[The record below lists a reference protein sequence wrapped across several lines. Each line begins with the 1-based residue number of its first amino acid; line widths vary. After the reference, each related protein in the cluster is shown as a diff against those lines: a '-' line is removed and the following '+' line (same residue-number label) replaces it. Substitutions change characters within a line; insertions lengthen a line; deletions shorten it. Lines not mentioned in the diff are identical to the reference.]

1 MAEEINETG
10 MVDPGE
16 DFNLIFRGIIAG
28 IVGGRTGIAGLG
40 FLHGGDKLAVGE
52 IEVSSVDSAMAA
64 LAEKVGLGEAISGRM
79 EIRVG
84 ELDDLGSLGF
94 GNFGEFEVV

>member
-28 IVGGRTGIAGLG
+28 VVGSPIGNGGLG
-40 FLHGGDKLAVGE
+40 FLHGGDELAVGE
-52 IEVSSVDSAMAA
+52 IEVSSVDAAMAA

-84 ELDDLGSLGF
+84 ELDDLGFLGL
-94 GNFGEFEVV
+94 GSFGEFEVV